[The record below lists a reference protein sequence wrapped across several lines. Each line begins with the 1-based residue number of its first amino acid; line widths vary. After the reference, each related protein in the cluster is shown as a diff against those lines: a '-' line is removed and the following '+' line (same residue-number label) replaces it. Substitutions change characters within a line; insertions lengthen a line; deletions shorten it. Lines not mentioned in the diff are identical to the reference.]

1 MKVTIKF
8 KKSNEDILV
17 SKYRLYRSNSPEG
30 LYASENVVA
39 EITDFAGTDVIEYI
53 DSSASL
59 AVEYYYGLETVSKEG
74 YSVLSPAQYVC
85 VHRNEGAFDYEIL
98 VGDREAGYCKHDY
111 SSLNHLIVD
120 IREDLNSGKW
130 GIPSNVSSSMSS
142 SMYDRPYVYGFYK
155 GKSVVYAPYG
165 FFSSYMSPSSFGVS
179 TSDEML
185 SIINQRIT
193 QHFAEKVFMLD
204 GVEYRARLISKEEWD
219 KMFALSMFMSGT
231 DNNQR
236 TTGFAGR
243 SRGVC
248 PTLTGGRYIASST
261 EYLLL
266 RSDESKLDVYKNG
279 MSSLDIFDFVL
290 DRPTGAST
298 AIHMLV
304 PLAFE
309 PVQI

>member
-85 VHRNEGAFDYEIL
+85 AHRNEGAFDYEIL

-130 GIPSNVSSSMSS
+130 GIPPNVSGSVSSSIHR
-142 SMYDRPYVYGFYK
+142 RPYVYGFYK

-165 FFSSYMSPSSFGVS
+165 LFSSYLSPNSLGAS

-185 SIINQRIT
+185 DIINQNIT

-204 GVEYRARLISKEEWD
+204 GVEYKARLISKEEWD
-219 KMFALSMFMSGT
+219 KMFALSMFMSGA
-231 DNNQR
+231 NSNQS

-248 PTLTGGRYIASST
+248 PTLINGRNIASDN
-261 EYLLL
+261 EHLLL
-266 RSDESKLDVYKNG
+266 KSDESKLDIYRNS
-279 MSSLDIFDFVL
+279 MNATDIFDFVL
-290 DRPTGAST
+290 DRLASAST
-298 AIHMLV
+298 TTYMIV